1 MTTHGYLGESA
12 QRSRHGC
19 ASTQYLWD
27 GLAVPNPNLHFMLS
41 GHVHDESRRTDI
53 ANGHPVFQMLAD
65 YQDRAS
71 GGEGWL
77 RILRF
82 VPAEDKV
89 YVQTY
94 SPWLNR
100 FETDA
105 DSEFTLD
112 FPMGGAFASV
122 GSVTRAERIDGVGH
136 ACRRSIRTRS
146 TSGG

>member
-1 MTTHGYLGESA
+1 
-12 QRSRHGC
+12 
-19 ASTQYLWD
+19 
-27 GLAVPNPNLHFMLS
+27 
-41 GHVHDESRRTDI
+41 
-53 ANGHPVFQMLAD
+53 MLAD

-82 VPAEDKV
+82 VPAENKV

-100 FETDA
+100 YETDA

-112 FPMGGAFASV
+112 FPMGGAFIPSGAAAVPSGSTASMSRSPV
-122 GSVTRAERIDGVGH
+122 S
-136 ACRRSIRTRS
+136 RRTHS
-146 TSGG
+146 TNGE